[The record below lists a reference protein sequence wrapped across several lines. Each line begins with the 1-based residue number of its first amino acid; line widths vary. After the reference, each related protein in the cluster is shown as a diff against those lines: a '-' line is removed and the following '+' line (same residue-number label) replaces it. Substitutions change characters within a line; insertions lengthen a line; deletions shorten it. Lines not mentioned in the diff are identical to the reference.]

1 MKHPE
6 FPTAKDMPG
15 LVKIGPVDLD
25 KMKNVKCLQVEK
37 QMDKM
42 KAPIFKVNWGQSIR
56 DWTFTFFC
64 NNVF

>member
-25 KMKNVKCLQVEK
+25 KMKNVKRLQVEK

-42 KAPIFKVNWGQSIR
+42 KAPIFKVN
-56 DWTFTFFC
+56 
-64 NNVF
+64 